1 MSGFS
6 WEKAARKFTT
16 SSIFIGNSLEAD
28 SFSFRVPR
36 NHCQKNQE
44 PTISS
49 GEMVHS
55 RPEMR
60 SFFRNTFLLSLVFV
74 VPFIGLAAHRHR
86 HTARHTGPAA
96 LAHAVDKLLAAPEA
110 AQAHWGISITTL
122 DGRLVYEKND
132 AQLFAP
138 ASNAKLLTTTTALAL
153 FGPNT
158 TIETRVIAPSAPD
171 AEGTVH
177 GDVTLVGAGDPSIS
191 GRAYPYSGKTDQPSP
206 PLVALESL
214 ANRLQQRGV
223 KRVEGN
229 IVGDD
234 TAFPWEP
241 YGTGWA
247 WDDLVWDY
255 GAPISALTINDNVVY
270 LAVTPGAKSG
280 DPVAFTWN
288 SAVTGSYY
296 TVENDART
304 SAAGSQ
310 PSLGLDRP
318 LGSREFRLFG
328 TLPAGGAPSHIA
340 LAILDPAQFAATAFR
355 QMLEAR
361 GIVVTGTATAHHRE
375 SVDTAIY
382 EQSVLR
388 PLTLPDSPQATGP
401 VQIAPTVPAGDVV
414 LASRTSVPLL
424 EDMTVTNKVS
434 QNLHAEIFL
443 RLLGKHF
450 GEDGSIVEGARVV
463 RAEMLRAGVQ
473 PQDFFFY
480 DGSGLSPED
489 RVTPRAITTLLRYVA
504 EQPWGAE
511 FRSTLPIGGVDGTLS
526 DRFTHGPLRD
536 HVFAKT
542 GTLEEVNALS
552 GYVTA
557 RNGRTLIFSILCNG
571 HMPEAKG
578 ITQTIDAIV
587 TAAAETYSV
596 R

>member
-1 MSGFS
+1 
-6 WEKAARKFTT
+6 
-16 SSIFIGNSLEAD
+16 
-28 SFSFRVPR
+28 
-36 NHCQKNQE
+36 
-44 PTISS
+44 
-49 GEMVHS
+49 
-55 RPEMR
+55 MR
-60 SFFRNTFLLSLVFV
+60 FFLRHTFLLSAVLIL
-74 VPFIGLAAHRHR
+74 PFSGLAAHRH
-86 HTARHTGPAA
+86 HSVAKPGATAT
-96 LAHAVDKLLAAPEA
+96 LAHQIDALLTAPAA

-138 ASNAKLLTTTTALAL
+138 ASNAKLLTTSTALAL

-158 TIETRVIAPSAPD
+158 TIETRVLAPSAPD
-171 AEGTVH
+171 AQGTVH
-177 GDVTLVGAGDPSIS
+177 GDVTLVGAGDLSMS
-191 GRAYPYSGKTDQPSP
+191 GRAYPYTGKTERPNP
-206 PLVALESL
+206 PLSGLEAL
-214 ANRLQQRGV
+214 ADQLQQRGV

-234 TAFPWEP
+234 TVFPQEP

-255 GAPISALTINDNVVY
+255 GAPISALTVNDNIVY
-270 LAVTPGAKSG
+270 LAVMPGAQPG
-280 DPVAFTWN
+280 DPVTLTWN
-288 SAVTGSYY
+288 PDVTSSFY

-304 SAAGSQ
+304 SVAGSQ

-318 LGSREFRLFG
+318 LGSHEVRLFG
-328 TLPAGGAPSHIA
+328 TLPAGGTPSHIA
-340 LAILDPAQFAATAFR
+340 LAVIDSAQFAATAFR

-361 GIVVTGTATAHHRE
+361 GITVTGTVTAHHRP

-382 EQSVLR
+382 EQSVMR
-388 PLTLPDSPQATGP
+388 TLTLPAAAQSNGGM
-401 VQIAPTVPAGDVV
+401 QIASAIPAGAVV

-424 EDMTVTNKVS
+424 QDITVTNKVS
-434 QNLHAEIFL
+434 QNLHAETWL
-443 RLLGKHF
+443 RLLGQHF

-463 RAEMLRAGVQ
+463 RAQMLRAGVQ

-489 RVTPRAITTLLRYVA
+489 RITPRALTTLLRYVA
-504 EQPWGAE
+504 EQPWGTE
-511 FRSTLPIGGVDGTLS
+511 FRTTLPIGGIDGTLS
-526 DRFTHGPLRD
+526 DRFLHGPL
-536 HVFAKT
+536 HGQVFAKT

-557 RNGRTLIFSILCNG
+557 KNGHTLVFSVLCNG

-578 ITQTIDAIV
+578 ITKTIDAIV
-587 TAAAETYSV
+587 TAAAETDSV

>member
-1 MSGFS
+1 
-6 WEKAARKFTT
+6 
-16 SSIFIGNSLEAD
+16 
-28 SFSFRVPR
+28 
-36 NHCQKNQE
+36 
-44 PTISS
+44 
-49 GEMVHS
+49 
-55 RPEMR
+55 MR
-60 SFFRNTFLLSLVFV
+60 SFFRNTFLLSLVLA
-74 VPFIGLAAHRHR
+74 VPFTGLAAHWHR
-86 HTARHTGPAA
+86 HTRSHTGPAA
-96 LAHAVDKLLAAPEA
+96 LARAVDKLLAAPEA

-153 FGPNT
+153 FGPNA
-158 TIETRVIAPSAPD
+158 TIETRVLAPSAPD

-177 GDVTLVGAGDPSIS
+177 GDVTLVGAGDPSMS
-191 GRAYPYSGKTDQPSP
+191 GQVYPYNAKSQQENP
-206 PLVALESL
+206 PLAALESL
-214 ANRLQQRGV
+214 ADQLQQRGV

-234 TAFPWEP
+234 TTFPWEP
-241 YGTGWA
+241 YGGGWS

-255 GAPISALTINDNVVY
+255 GAPISALTVNDNIVD
-270 LAVTPGAKSG
+270 LAVTPGVNPG
-280 DPVAFTWN
+280 DPVTFTWN
-288 SAVTGSYY
+288 PDVTSSFY

-304 SAAGSQ
+304 SVAGSQ

-328 TLPAGGAPSHIA
+328 TLPAGGAPSHIG
-340 LAILDPAQFAATAFR
+340 LAIIDPAQFAAIAFR
-355 QMLEAR
+355 KMLEAR
-361 GIVVTGTATAHHRE
+361 GIAVTGAATAHHRL

-388 PLTLPDSPQATGP
+388 PLTLPDSSQAAGP
-401 VQIAPTVPAGDVV
+401 IQIAPAVPVGDVV

-424 EDMTVTNKVS
+424 EDITVTNKVS
-434 QNLHAEIFL
+434 QNLHAETYL
-443 RLLGKHF
+443 RLLGKRF
-450 GEDGSIVEGARVV
+450 GEDGSIEEGARVV

-473 PQDFFFY
+473 PQDFFFF
-480 DGSGLSPED
+480 DGSGLSPKD
-489 RVTPRAITTLLRYVA
+489 RVTPRALTTLLLYVS
-504 EQPWGAE
+504 EQPWGTE

-526 DRFTHGPLRD
+526 DRFTHGPLLG

-552 GYVTA
+552 GYVIA

-578 ITQTIDAIV
+578 MTRTIDAIV